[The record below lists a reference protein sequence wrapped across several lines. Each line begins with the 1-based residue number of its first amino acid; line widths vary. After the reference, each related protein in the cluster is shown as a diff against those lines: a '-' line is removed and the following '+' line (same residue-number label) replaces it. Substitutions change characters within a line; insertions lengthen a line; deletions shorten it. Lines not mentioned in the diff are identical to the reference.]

1 MEEKSLE
8 HEGKGVAKN
17 DAKGD
22 AGSKPVGE
30 GHKDES
36 QGVGKGQCG
45 KMR

>member
-8 HEGKGVAKN
+8 HEGKEVTKN

-22 AGSKPVGE
+22 AGRKPVGE
-30 GHKDES
+30 GHKYES
-36 QGVGKGQCG
+36 QGVGKGHCG